1 MPSRKQYEE
10 AYQIISDLGQEKLF
24 DRNIFDLSSG
34 EMQIVKLGRAIIQ
47 KPKVILFDE
56 PTSNLDVKNQLMVL
70 EQISY
75 LSSKGFTVITTTHNP
90 GQAIELNG
98 KVLLFLKGLQLF
110 GNVKD
115 VISQEKLKDIYS
127 LEVKLAD
134 VDGRLAAIFY
144 NQDKSHKLIF

>member
-1 MPSRKQYEE
+1 M
-10 AYQIISDLGQEKLF
+10 
-24 DRNIFDLSSG
+24 
-34 EMQIVKLGRAIIQ
+34 
-47 KPKVILFDE
+47 FDE

-98 KVLLFLKGLQLF
+98 KVLLFLNGTQVF
-110 GNVKD
+110 GDVKD
-115 VISQEKLKDIYS
+115 VITQEALKEIYG
-127 LEVKLAD
+127 LDATLAEI
-134 VDGRLAAIFY
+134 DGRLTTVFY